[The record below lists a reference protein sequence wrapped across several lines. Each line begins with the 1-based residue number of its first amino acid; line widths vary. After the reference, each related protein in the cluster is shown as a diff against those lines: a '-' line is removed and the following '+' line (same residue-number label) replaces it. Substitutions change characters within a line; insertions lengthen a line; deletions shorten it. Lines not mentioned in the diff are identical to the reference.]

1 MKKIIHVLVLLCCSA
16 SLWSQSDTLYTK
28 TKQKITCKI
37 IEINDSEIKY
47 RIAVAAEEGPVYVIN
62 RIKISRY
69 TLANGFSE
77 VLAPDELSI
86 ENQHAAIMN
95 NRTVVKI
102 HPFSF
107 VNSQF
112 SFAYEQVI
120 KVGTSLDVE
129 VGYVNSNINYNYSM
143 AGGFYNQIGGRAF
156 YSGAYIKPGFKFFLG
171 QDFTLKGMRYAH
183 PLKGRYIKLDLAA
196 SFLQHRDVVR
206 AFSTSNGQVYSTR
219 YLSTDVNTVAYGGF
233 VNYGR
238 QFILGNVL
246 TMEYYFGVGFT
257 AVSVGYSNPDFKSA
271 QSSNYSYNEFLN
283 FSNYHGFMRIPG
295 LGLSGTAGFRIG
307 YIIPAVEPKTKP
319 KQ

>member
-1 MKKIIHVLVLLCCSA
+1 MRKIIHVLILLCCSA

-47 RIAVAAEEGPVYVIN
+47 RVAAAEEGPVYVIN
-62 RIKISRY
+62 RIKVSRY

-77 VLAPDELSI
+77 ILAPDELSI
-86 ENQHAAIMN
+86 ENQHASILN
-95 NRTVVKI
+95 NRSVVKM

-120 KVGTSLDVE
+120 KVGTSVDVE

-143 AGGFYNQIGGRAF
+143 GGGFYNQYGTRAF
-156 YSGAYIKPGFKFFLG
+156 YSGAYIKPGFKFFVG

-196 SFLQHRDVVR
+196 SFLQHRDITR
-206 AFSTSNGQVYSTR
+206 SFQTPGSNPYSYRT
-219 YLSTDVNTVAYGGF
+219 LTTDVNTVAYGGF

-246 TMEYYFGVGFT
+246 TLEYYFGVGFT
-257 AVSVGYSNPDFKSA
+257 AVSVGYSNSDFKNA
-271 QSSNYSYNEFLN
+271 ASNNFAYNEFAN

-307 YIIPAVEPKTKP
+307 YIIPAAEPKSKP